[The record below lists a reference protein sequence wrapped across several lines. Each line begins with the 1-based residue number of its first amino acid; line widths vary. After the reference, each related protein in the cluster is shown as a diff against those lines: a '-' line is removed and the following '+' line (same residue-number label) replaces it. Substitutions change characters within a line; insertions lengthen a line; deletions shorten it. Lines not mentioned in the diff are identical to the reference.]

1 MSVNLSGHRMLA
13 SWKSRALTAV
23 ETYVDSIIV
32 GRLNEAK
39 YDAIDAL
46 KYNDNIATH
55 ELAHEKSFEIV
66 KTKGGQLTTSWY
78 LTNTAPHAPYVER
91 GTRPHRPP
99 LEALINY
106 VVIKYGKSKRAAF
119 PIAEKI
125 QAEIEKSGTKP
136 YPFMRPAFEQ
146 MRVKLKKDLRRFSKE
161 SGVGG
166 RAFTRYY
173 GE

>member
-1 MSVNLSGHRMLA
+1 MSVKLEGHRMLA
-13 SWKSRALTAV
+13 SWKSRALTSV
-23 ETYVDSIIV
+23 ESYVDEIIV
-32 GRLNEAK
+32 GRLIEAK
-39 YDAIDAL
+39 YEAIDTL
-46 KYNDNIATH
+46 KQNDNIVTH

-91 GTRPHRPP
+91 GTRPHYPP
-99 LEALINY
+99 LRALIDF
-106 VVIKYGKSKRAAF
+106 VVRKHGLSEREAWPVAV
-119 PIAEKI
+119 EI
-125 QAEIEKSGTKP
+125 QKTIGTKGTKP
-136 YPFMRPAFEQ
+136 YPFMRPAFEK
-146 MRVKLKKDLRRFSKE
+146 MRVKLKKDLRRFSKD